1 MSLRMGL
8 VAFACLI
15 VLRNL
20 RVSRHAEPSLA
31 GR

>member
-1 MSLRMGL
+1 MRLRMAL

-15 VLRNL
+15 VLRTL
-20 RVSRHAEPSLA
+20 RVPRRAEPSLA